1 MRISCKHG
9 VQLLAAAGLVSV
21 AMLTPAVASAATA
34 APATPGNCTMG
45 TSGQDMYG
53 LCTSGTGKYYIHG
66 WCVKTDDPSQHYVQ
80 NGNTVSVGQKSW
92 AGCVSE
98 TYPEP
103 LSVVKV

>member
-9 VQLLAAAGLVSV
+9 VQLLAAAGLVSM
-21 AMLTPAVASAATA
+21 AMLTPAVASAATS
-34 APATPGNCTMG
+34 PATPGNCTKG
-45 TSGQDMYG
+45 TSGRDMYG

-80 NGNTVSVGQKSW
+80 DGNTVTVGHMSW
-92 AGCVSE
+92 TGCVVG
-98 TYPEP
+98 TDPEP